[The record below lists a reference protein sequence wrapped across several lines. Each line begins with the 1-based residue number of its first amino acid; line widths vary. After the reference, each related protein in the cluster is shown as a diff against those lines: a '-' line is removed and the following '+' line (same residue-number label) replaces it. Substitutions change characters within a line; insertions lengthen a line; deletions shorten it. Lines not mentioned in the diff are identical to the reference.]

1 MLNYLKHITMKAQAT
16 LKNMSS
22 TDCSRIILRNLARIM
37 ELRVINLDTDT
48 HLLTFLYS
56 DPRVI
61 QKVRQELRRIGFP
74 VCSLD
79 REKPPTLNE
88 HMVVG

>member
-1 MLNYLKHITMKAQAT
+1 MISL
-16 LKNMSS
+16 
-22 TDCSRIILRNLARIM
+22 DCSRIVIRNLARIM
-37 ELRVINLDTDT
+37 ELRVIKLDTDT

-74 VCSLD
+74 VRSLN
-79 REKPPTLNE
+79 REQQPALNP
-88 HMVVG
+88 HLTFG

>member
-1 MLNYLKHITMKAQAT
+1 MKAQAT

-37 ELRVINLDTDT
+37 ELRVINLDTET

-74 VCSLD
+74 VCSLN
-79 REKPPTLNE
+79 REQPPTLNE
-88 HMVVG
+88 HMVAG